1 MKKVVLVGNP
11 NVGKS
16 LLFSRIT
23 GIGVVTANYAGTTV
37 GVKVGKFKYKDFE
50 YELIDAP
57 GLYSLETHSKA
68 ETTAIKLINEADVI
82 INVLDATNLERNLNL
97 TLQLI
102 KLKKPLFLSL
112 NLWEDTQHKGITI
125 DNKKLSEILGIDVI
139 PTSALEHEGITEVIE
154 AIETARVSSLDIDK
168 KLEENGI
175 KNICGNGTCGKD
187 CVTCNY
193 WSIVGLIVSKVQSL
207 KHRHHTF
214 GESLSDFTLHPIG
227 GLITAFIVLFTTLLI
242 VRTIGE
248 SVTSYVLEPFY
259 HKLYAPLIFDIEKL
273 IPYPML
279 NSLLFG
285 TSSDPL
291 QSFGIFTSGVYIA
304 LVLVFPYFFSFY
316 IIFGF
321 LEDLGYLPRLAIV
334 LDNFFHKLGLHGNSS
349 IPIMLGLGCK
359 VPALM
364 STRVLTTQRE
374 KILTVA
380 LILMAAPC
388 LPQSAMIV
396 SLGMQFGI
404 HIVLLIFALLLLFS
418 IIVNLLL
425 NLKLKGDSA
434 DLFIEIPSYR
444 LPSFKLMS
452 EKLKIRII
460 DYFAEVL
467 PLIITGVVIMN
478 ILDKFG
484 VIDFVT
490 KALRTPV
497 NYVMGLPPDITSVML
512 LGFLR
517 KDVSIALLAPLKL
530 CAHQFVIAS
539 IFLVLYIPCISS
551 FFTLIKE
558 LGVKSAL
565 KVVAVIFTT
574 SITVAMLLHCAYML
588 THLKQF

>member
-37 GVKVGKFKYKDFE
+37 AVKVGKFKYNDFE

-57 GLYSLETHSKA
+57 GIYSLDMSSKA
-68 ETTAIKLINEADVI
+68 DATTLELIKEADVI

-97 TLQLI
+97 TLQLT
-102 KLKKPLFLSL
+102 KLEKPMLLSL

-125 DNKKLSEILGIDVI
+125 DCNKLSEILGIDVI

-154 AIETARVSSLDIDK
+154 AIEKARPSSLKIDE
-168 KLEENGI
+168 KLQDGIENFCDR
-175 KNICGNGTCGKD
+175 NCGSD
-187 CVTCNY
+187 CMMCNY
-193 WSIVGLIVSKVQSL
+193 WSYVGMIVSKVQTL
-207 KHRHHTF
+207 KHKHHTF

-227 GLITAFIVLFTTLLI
+227 GLITAIIVLFTTLFI

-248 SVTSYVLEPFY
+248 SITSYVLEPFY
-259 HKLYAPLIFDIEKL
+259 RDIYAPLVFDIEKL
-273 IPYPML
+273 IPYPVI
-279 NSLLFG
+279 NGLLFG

-291 QSFGIFTSGVYIA
+291 QSFGIFTSGIYIA

-316 IIFGF
+316 FIFGF

-396 SLGMQFGI
+396 SLGMPFGI
-404 HIVLLIFALLLLFS
+404 HIVLLIFGLLALFS
-418 IIVNLLL
+418 IIVNSLL

-434 DLFIEIPSYR
+434 DLFMEIPSYR

-452 EKLKIRII
+452 EKLRIRVL

-467 PLIITGVVIMN
+467 PLIISGVVIMN
-478 ILDKFG
+478 LLDKFG
-484 VIDFVT
+484 VIDYLT
-490 KALRTPV
+490 NALRNPV
-497 NYVMGLPPDITSVML
+497 NKLMGLPPDITSVML

-517 KDVSIALLAPLKL
+517 KDVSIALLAPLHL

-558 LGVKSAL
+558 LGVKSAM
-565 KVVAVIFTT
+565 KVVAIIFST
-574 SITVAMLLHCAYML
+574 SIVVAVALHFVYL
-588 THLKQF
+588 FLH

>member
-1 MKKVVLVGNP
+1 LKKVVLVGNP

-37 GVKVGKFKYKDFE
+37 SVKLGKFKYKDFE

-57 GLYSLETHSKA
+57 GLYSLEKISKA
-68 ETTAIKLINEADVI
+68 DASALKLIYEADVI
-82 INVLDATNLERNLNL
+82 TNVLDATNLERNLNL
-97 TLQLI
+97 TLQLA
-102 KLKKPLFLSL
+102 KLKKPMLLSL

-125 DNKKLSEILGIDVI
+125 DCEKLSSLLGIDVI

-154 AIETARVSSLDIDK
+154 AIEKARPISLDVEQRMKEKGLVCCDS
-168 KLEENGI
+168 ESCNE
-175 KNICGNGTCGKD
+175 CR
-187 CVTCNY
+187 TCNY
-193 WSIVGLIVSKVQSL
+193 WSYVGLIVSKVQKL
-207 KHRHHTF
+207 KHKHHTF

-227 GLITAFIVLFTTLLI
+227 GLITAIIVLLTTLII
-242 VRTIGE
+242 VRAIGE
-248 SVTSYVLEPFY
+248 SFTNYILEPFY
-259 HKLYAPLIFDIEKL
+259 NKFYVPITLDIEKL

-279 NSLLFG
+279 NHLLFG
-285 TSSDPL
+285 ISSDPL

-316 IIFGF
+316 FIFGF

-364 STRVLTTQRE
+364 STRVLTTERE
-374 KILTVA
+374 KVLTVA

-388 LPQSAMIV
+388 LPQSAMII
-396 SLGMQFGI
+396 SMGMPFGI
-404 HIVLLIFALLLLFS
+404 HIVLLIFGLLVLFS
-418 IIVNLLL
+418 IIANFFL
-425 NLKLKGDSA
+425 NLKMKGDSA
-434 DLFIEIPSYR
+434 DLFMEIPSYR
-444 LPSFKLMS
+444 MPSFKLMS

-467 PLIITGVVIMN
+467 PLIISGVLIMN
-478 ILDKFG
+478 ILDTIG
-484 VIDFVT
+484 VIDFLT

-497 NYVMGLPPDITSVML
+497 NALMGLPPDITSVML

-530 CAHQFVIAS
+530 TAHQFVIAS

-558 LGVKSAL
+558 LGIKAAL
-565 KVVAVIFTT
+565 KVVGVIFTT
-574 SITVAMLLHCAYML
+574 SIIAAMLLHFIYTIYPL
-588 THLKQF
+588 